1 MLSQFNFIQ
10 SLNIKVSRDVFA
22 DVLNKFGKILAG
34 NVQHL
39 REIRKF
45 AKICGESKNLRNLRG
60 MQKIAGN
67 PKICEFACEI
77 AIANF

>member
-1 MLSQFNFIQ
+1 MRLKYRAMF
-10 SLNIKVSRDVFA
+10 FA

-60 MQKIAGN
+60 IEKIAGN